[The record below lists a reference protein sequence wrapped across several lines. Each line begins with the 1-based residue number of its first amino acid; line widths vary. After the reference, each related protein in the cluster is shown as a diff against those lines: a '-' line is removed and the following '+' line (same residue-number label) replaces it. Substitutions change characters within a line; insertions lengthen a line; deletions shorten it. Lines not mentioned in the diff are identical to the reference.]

1 MKKIFTLILM
11 ALAIVTG
18 AKAQATED
26 IDISSGWGWGYNST
40 TTYEDGVMTIT
51 LTDGYGAGSIGWGS
65 GANWS
70 KYNKL
75 TVVIDSYTNDWG
87 KVYFTSTEK
96 ESETSD
102 NHVTIAEQSFST
114 ITSQTE
120 VVVNFDPTKATS
132 VYQLSI
138 QGKAADD
145 VIKVSRVYLTEAVSY
160 EEKELTLTD
169 GIHILSSEFD
179 AYDDANEVKLTFAN
193 TTNPYASRDGWG
205 IGDITNIDNWGTA
218 PAGNYKVHLQGKAG
232 TEFTIFT
239 TVGELKKVAKNNGD
253 DYIESEYNRTGVSI
267 SVYNDCS
274 LVKATVLIP
283 QSDSPSFSAVT
294 LSSTLSG
301 TNENIPVVANGE
313 ELFADLS
320 DEATNDFV
328 INSITITP
336 VGSFQH
342 VQGKLRL
349 TSEDGNTQIEPKS
362 GGFYTVPFTYDSTDD
377 VWKAEDLD
385 IKLAG
390 GDLDLDA
397 NTNYILEFYF
407 EGSTDG
413 NIYDYT
419 YKNGENNFKVKF
431 QNGTPPVQFKD
442 TETADVVFKVDGT
455 EKTVTIN
462 KDGSAFSNNANLGE
476 LSDLKVKGFQIKGY
490 NQVELTS
497 GYANLQAIIQET
509 ANAENTSNEIGG
521 MRSKDEDLTVFNSTH
536 NFFIKTTFEDID
548 IIDIIKT
555 AKEAGLTL
563 KHNTQYTMKFYY
575 AAVLNG
581 KHYFVPNKE
590 NGEYAEVTFTYTDKI
605 TGVEI
610 TLNTPTAGTY
620 ETHDLLED
628 DVDPVNIGPAEV
640 FNITNLDVA
649 TAGLAITGV
658 KLRYITH
665 DNGVPDNQIKEI
677 ALTNNYGTW
686 SLDDEMN
693 VFDEIGAQP
702 MHKYKIEYWI
712 EASVEGDSETLKWN
726 NGGENYIVGVEV
738 DDGTS
743 GFKETYITVTTADTP
758 ETIELTDDMTTPMSY
773 NDVEKFVVNNITT
786 TTYGNVS
793 GVKLCYRIYTNG
805 SWDGISTFNLPLTDD
820 GFGTWQTLGSHDFV
834 DDHNWTPGIN
844 YTIVFWFEGY
854 DETNNETIKWD
865 NSGNRYEVDI
875 TVKDTSTGINGIEG
889 DEADAKAD
897 AYNIAGQKVG
907 KNYKGIV
914 IKNGKKQIVK

>member
-1 MKKIFTLILM
+1 M

-18 AKAQATED
+18 AKAQTPTLNSVSLSVQLNGITEGNSIPATYGGD
-26 IDISSGWGWGYNST
+26 MLVD
-40 TTYEDGVMTIT
+40 
-51 LTDGYGAGSIGWGS
+51 LTADP
-65 GANWS
+65 
-70 KYNKL
+70 
-75 TVVIDSYTNDWG
+75 
-87 KVYFTSTEK
+87 
-96 ESETSD
+96 TSD
-102 NHVTIAEQSFST
+102 F
-114 ITSQTE
+114 
-120 VVVNFDPTKATS
+120 F
-132 VYQLSI
+132 I
-138 QGKAADD
+138 QGFSATPDGTFSD
-145 VIKVSRVYLTEAVSY
+145 VNLQVRILTEA
-160 EEKELTLTD
+160 
-169 GIHILSSEFD
+169 GIQLKPESGYAAIPATFD
-179 AYDDANEVKLTFAN
+179 SN
-193 TTNPYASRDGWG
+193 TGKWTASNL
-205 IGDITNIDNWGTA
+205 NIDLCDPAFEADKNYIFEFYLEGTYD
-218 PAGNYKVHLQGKAG
+218 GGTYKYD
-232 TEFTIFT
+232 
-239 TVGELKKVAKNNGD
+239 N
-253 DYIESEYNRTGVSI
+253 
-267 SVYNDCS
+267 
-274 LVKATVLIP
+274 
-283 QSDSPSFSAVT
+283 
-294 LSSTLSG
+294 
-301 TNENIPVVANGE
+301 
-313 ELFADLS
+313 
-320 DEATNDFV
+320 
-328 INSITITP
+328 
-336 VGSFQH
+336 
-342 VQGKLRL
+342 
-349 TSEDGNTQIEPKS
+349 DGNK
-362 GGFYTVPFTYDSTDD
+362 YR
-377 VWKAEDLD
+377 
-385 IKLAG
+385 IK
-390 GDLDLDA
+390 
-397 NTNYILEFYF
+397 YQ
-407 EGSTDG
+407 
-413 NIYDYT
+413 
-419 YKNGENNFKVKF
+419 V
-431 QNGTPPVQFKD
+431 GTPQITFKD

-521 MRSKDEDLTVFNSTH
+521 MRSKDGDLTVFNSTH
-536 NFFIKTTFEDID
+536 NFFIKTTLEDID
-548 IIDIIKT
+548 IIKY

-575 AAVLNG
+575 AAVLND
-581 KHYFVPNKE
+581 KHFFVPNKE

-628 DVDPVNIGPAEV
+628 GVNPVNIGPAEV

-686 SLDDEMN
+686 SLDNEMN

-712 EASVEGDSETLKWN
+712 EASVEGGSETLKWN

-738 DDGTS
+738 DNGES

-758 ETIELTDDMTTPMSY
+758 ETIELTDDMTTPVSY
-773 NDVEKFVVNNITT
+773 NAVEKFVLNNVTT

-793 GVKLCYRIYTNG
+793 DVKLCYRIYTNG

-834 DDHNWTPGIN
+834 DYYNWTPGKN

-854 DETNNETIKWD
+854 DETNDETIKWD
-865 NSGNRYEVDI
+865 NSGNRYEVNI
-875 TVKDTSTGINGIEG
+875 TVKDTSTGINGINT
-889 DEADAKAD
+889 DEADQNAEI
-897 AYNIAGQKVG
+897 YNIAGQKVG

>member
-1 MKKIFTLILM
+1 MKKLFTLILM

-26 IDISSGWGWGYNST
+26 IDISSGWGWGYNSK

-87 KVYFTSTEK
+87 KVYFTSTETET
-96 ESETSD
+96 ESGD
-102 NHVTIAEQSFST
+102 DHITIAEQSFST

-179 AYDDANEVKLTFAN
+179 AYDDANEVKLTIAN
-193 TTNPYASRDGWG
+193 NSGESRDGWG
-205 IGDITNIDNWGTA
+205 IGKITNIDNWGDA
-218 PAGNYKVHLQGKAG
+218 PADNYIFSLTGKAG

-253 DYIESEYNRTGVSI
+253 DYIESQYNRTGVSF
-267 SVYNDCS
+267 SVYNQCS

-283 QSDSPSFSAVT
+283 ESDSPSFSAVT
-294 LSSTLSG
+294 ISSTLSG
-301 TNENIPVVANGE
+301 TDENIPVVANGE
-313 ELFADLS
+313 ALFADLS

-377 VWKAEDLD
+377 VWKAENLD

-413 NIYDYT
+413 NTYDYT
-419 YKNGENNFKVKF
+419 YKNGANNFKVKF
-431 QNGTPPVQFKD
+431 QNGTPPVQFKA
-442 TETADVVFKVDGT
+442 ENTATMTLNVDGT
-455 EKTVTIN
+455 ATTINFNKNGSVYNNGNDDLGEVSVLRITGFTTTVISSVAASSNLQCWITTADGSESTQEHGMYTENVTISGDEQSFTATVT
-462 KDGSAFSNNANLGE
+462 
-476 LSDLKVKGFQIKGY
+476 
-490 NQVELTS
+490 
-497 GYANLQAIIQET
+497 
-509 ANAENTSNEIGG
+509 NT
-521 MRSKDEDLTVFNSTH
+521 
-536 NFFIKTTFEDID
+536 D
-548 IIDIIKT
+548 IISITDAGI
-555 AKEAGLTL
+555 GLT
-563 KHNTQYTMKFYY
+563 
-575 AAVLNG
+575 
-581 KHYFVPNKE
+581 
-590 NGEYAEVTFTYTDKI
+590 
-605 TGVEI
+605 
-610 TLNTPTAGTY
+610 
-620 ETHDLLED
+620 
-628 DVDPVNIGPAEV
+628 
-640 FNITNLDVA
+640 
-649 TAGLAITGV
+649 
-658 KLRYITH
+658 
-665 DNGVPDNQIKEI
+665 
-677 ALTNNYGTW
+677 
-686 SLDDEMN
+686 
-693 VFDEIGAQP
+693 
-702 MHKYKIEYWI
+702 
-712 EASVEGDSETLKWN
+712 
-726 NGGENYIVGVEV
+726 
-738 DDGTS
+738 DG
-743 GFKETYITVTTADTP
+743 ETYILHGYFQVKDNDEKYYFAPNKDNDESFAIQFTYKAPPAPAFTGASINLTTGDTA
-758 ETIELTDDMTTPMSY
+758 EDITLTDNMTEAVSY
-773 NDVEKFVVNNITT
+773 ENVEKFIINSASATT
-786 TTYGNVS
+786 VGSVSNATLYYYVYVDDTWDNQVRRLALTSDGSGNWTATMNQDFVQAFGWASGHTY
-793 GVKLCYRIYTNG
+793 T
-805 SWDGISTFNLPLTDD
+805 ISFYFLGDD
-820 GFGTWQTLGSHDFV
+820 GNGGRV
-834 DDHNWTPGIN
+834 A
-844 YTIVFWFEGY
+844 
-854 DETNNETIKWD
+854 WD
-865 NSGNRYEVDI
+865 NSGYNYEVNI
-875 TVKDTSTGINGIEG
+875 TVKDTSTGINGIST
-889 DEADAKAD
+889 DEADENEEI
-897 AYNIAGQKVG
+897 YNIAGQKVG
-907 KNYKGIV
+907 KNYKGLV

>member
-1 MKKIFTLILM
+1 MKKLFTLILM

-18 AKAQATED
+18 AKAQGTQLILGGQGENEEHSWGWNRPISTDETIYFDQAWGEFWLAQNLNGAKKYRLTVKETNSKINLRINNSETTTNDDKNQYKAITSKVMEGELTSTDTGIELQATEAGQIIHVVSFVL
-26 IDISSGWGWGYNST
+26 IDESGKEEQT
-40 TTYEDGVMTIT
+40 
-51 LTDGYGAGSIGWGS
+51 
-65 GANWS
+65 
-70 KYNKL
+70 
-75 TVVIDSYTNDWG
+75 SY
-87 KVYFTSTEK
+87 
-96 ESETSD
+96 
-102 NHVTIAEQSFST
+102 
-114 ITSQTE
+114 
-120 VVVNFDPTKATS
+120 AT
-132 VYQLSI
+132 
-138 QGKAADD
+138 
-145 VIKVSRVYLTEAVSY
+145 
-160 EEKELTLTD
+160 
-169 GIHILSSEFD
+169 
-179 AYDDANEVKLTFAN
+179 
-193 TTNPYASRDGWG
+193 
-205 IGDITNIDNWGTA
+205 NWGTSFVGGQYTSTGQWA
-218 PAGNYKVHLQGKAG
+218 ELYMKSVAGRETQQIQINFGEAVESGKLHLKAYYTDDTEGYFDISGTTAKITLGKAVKAVSLQAK
-232 TEFTIFT
+232 TSDVVT
-239 TVGELKKVAKNNGD
+239 LKIN
-253 DYIESEYNRTGVSI
+253 
-267 SVYNDCS
+267 SVY
-274 LVKATVLIP
+274 TYEI
-283 QSDSPSFSAVT
+283 PSFSAVT
-294 LSSTLSG
+294 ISSTLSG

-320 DEATNDFV
+320 DEATNEFV

-336 VGSFQH
+336 VGSFQR
-342 VQGKLRL
+342 VQGQFRL

-362 GGFYTVPFTYDSTDD
+362 GGFETVPFTYDSTDD
-377 VWKAEDLD
+377 VWKAEDL
-385 IKLAG
+385 KLEVAG
-390 GDLDLDA
+390 GDLDA

-413 NIYDYT
+413 NTYDYT

-431 QNGTPPVQFKD
+431 QNGTPAVQFKD

-462 KDGSAFSNNANLGE
+462 KDGSVFSNNANLGE

-490 NQVELTS
+490 NHVELTS
-497 GYANLQAIIQET
+497 GYCNLQAIIQET
-509 ANAENTSNEIGG
+509 ANAENINTEIGG
-521 MRSKDEDLTVFNSTH
+521 MRSKDGDLTVFSSTS
-536 NFFIKTTFEDID
+536 NFFIKTTLEDID
-548 IIDIIKT
+548 IIKS

-575 AAVLNG
+575 GAVFND
-581 KHYFVPNKE
+581 KHYFVPNKD

-628 DVDPVNIGPAEV
+628 GVNPVNIGPAEV
-640 FNITNLDVA
+640 FKITNLDVA

-743 GFKETYITVTTADTP
+743 GFKETSITVTTADTP

-907 KNYKGIV
+907 KNYKGLV
-914 IKNGKKQIVK
+914 IKNGKKTVVK